1 MSTRTLELDLTER
14 VLDESVL
21 DRSVLDERALPGSGP
36 AEHGPPRPA
45 SRPAVRALVATL
57 VALGVALPIAAG
69 VATLPVHSVRIS
81 GDFVRV
87 SKADIERAVA
97 PLLSSRLVRI
107 DVDALRHAAL
117 AVPGVR
123 EATVRR
129 VWPDSL
135 EILVIEHVAVGRW
148 AGGGYLGSDG
158 THFTPGG
165 GGVADSLPVL
175 SGPAGS
181 QRRVLDLHVALERV
195 LAPIGLSVAA
205 TELTVRG
212 VLHATLRDGPL
223 LVMRPEAV
231 ERNVEVYA
239 SALARVLAGRLHE
252 IERVD
257 LRYPTGFAVRMKTG
271 DSGAKEQG

>member
-14 VLDESVL
+14 
-21 DRSVLDERALPGSGP
+21 VLDERALPGSGP

-158 THFTPGG
+158 THFTPNGG
-165 GGVADSLPVL
+165 GAADSLPVL
-175 SGPAGS
+175 TGPAGS

-195 LAPIGLSVAA
+195 LAPVGPRDGFGQSLGDELLRLLLEAVGQPLEEEQAEDVGLVVAA
-205 TELTVRG
+205 VDRPAQDVGGRPEGLFELGDAQHVGLDRHHD
-212 VLHATLRDGPL
+212 VLFRADSRALRAPACTLR
-223 LVMRPEAV
+223 
-231 ERNVEVYA
+231 
-239 SALARVLAGRLHE
+239 
-252 IERVD
+252 
-257 LRYPTGFAVRMKTG
+257 
-271 DSGAKEQG
+271 

>member
-1 MSTRTLELDLTER
+1 MSTRTLDLDLAGR
-14 VLDESVL
+14 ALDEGALHGNALHGSVPEEL
-21 DRSVLDERALPGSGP
+21 GP
-36 AEHGPPRPA
+36 SRPA
-45 SRPAVRALVATL
+45 SRPAVRALLATL
-57 VALGVALPIAAG
+57 VALGVGLPIAA
-69 VATLPVHSVRIS
+69 VVVTLPVHSVRI
-81 GDFVRV
+81 GGEFVRV

-97 PLLSSRLVRI
+97 PLLSPRLVRI

-135 EILVIEHVAVGRW
+135 EILVVEHVAVARW

-158 THFTPGG
+158 TPFTPGG

-175 SGPAGS
+175 TGPAGS
-181 QRRVLDLHVALERV
+181 QRRVFDLHVALERV
-195 LAPIGLSVAA
+195 LAPLGLAVAA

-212 VLHATLRDGPL
+212 VLHATLRNGPR
-223 LVMRPEAV
+223 LVMRPAAV

-239 SALARVLAGRLHE
+239 NALARVLAGRLHE

-271 DSGAKEQG
+271 VSGAKEQG